1 MADALVLFDE
11 LVASG
16 GEDATQTKG
25 EFIPARLAESTL
37 CGGTASPTPIMLTAN
52 SLQQMQH
59 SARRRLVLKP
69 GGSVFEVVR
78 K

>member
-37 CGGTASPTPIMLTAN
+37 GGGTASPTPIMTAN
-52 SLQQMQH
+52 SLQQMQR
-59 SARRRLVLKP
+59 SARRRLRAGTQTRGV
-69 GGSVFEVVR
+69 SV
-78 K
+78 